1 MHMIKFVLKE
11 RILQIID
18 HHIEKIDD
26 PNDIGMFLSVDGNN
40 YVAFDNSKGE
50 AEPMLCNSMQEAI
63 RWLKERKKVNV

>member
-11 RILQIID
+11 RILQIIE

-50 AEPMLCNSMQEAI
+50 VHPILYSSMDEAI